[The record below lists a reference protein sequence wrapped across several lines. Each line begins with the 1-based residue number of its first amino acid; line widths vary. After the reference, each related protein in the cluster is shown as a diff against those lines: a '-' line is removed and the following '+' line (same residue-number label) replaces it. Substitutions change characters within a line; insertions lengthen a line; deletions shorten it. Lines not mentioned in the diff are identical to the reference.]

1 MTSKDPDADEERN
14 GEQVVNSG
22 QSEPEGRPDGV
33 EGHEHNQPQGAG
45 RQLLPWVIDIVL
57 VIAAAFVIALL
68 VQAFLVKPFTVH
80 HESMTPTLVDGDRIL
95 ISRLTYHFR
104 SPKVGDVVVLKSP
117 LSSKEDLVKRV
128 VAVGG
133 DTVAVHDGGLYV
145 NGIRKNEPYLLEQD
159 IIGEYPETKIESG
172 NVFVLG
178 DNRNNSIDSRYF
190 RQISIKLIIGKA
202 FAVYWPPT
210 HWKTL

>member
-1 MTSKDPDADEERN
+1 MTSMDPEADEERN
-14 GEQVVNSG
+14 AEQAANPGEG
-22 QSEPEGRPDGV
+22 EPKGRPDGA
-33 EGHEHNQPQGAG
+33 EGHKVNQPQGTG
-45 RQLLPWVIDIVL
+45 RRVLPWVIDIVL
-57 VIAAAFVIALL
+57 VIVAAFVIALL
-68 VQAFLVKPFTVH
+68 VQAFVVKPFTVH

-104 SPKVGDVVVLKSP
+104 SPKAGDVVVLTSP
-117 LSSKEDLVKRV
+117 MSSKEDLVKRV

-133 DTVAVHDGGLYV
+133 DTVAVHDGALYV
-145 NGIRKNEPYLLEQD
+145 NGIRKNEPYLRDRD
-159 IIGEYPETKIESG
+159 ITGEYPETKIRPG
-172 NVFVLG
+172 QVFVLG

-190 RQISIKLIIGKA
+190 GPISTNTIIGEA